1 MAGNRPAIERLRLVE
16 RNLLPLVLATTV
28 LGLAVPAAGQAL
40 RPAVPALL
48 ALLMLCVSL
57 TLDARAVGLVLRR
70 PGVQLLATL
79 LVYGPMSLVGWA
91 TGAVFFGG
99 GTLAAGQTLV
109 GVLPTD
115 VSAPLLV
122 LLGRGNVALAAVL
135 NAVNTAL
142 APVAVPALF
151 LALTG
156 VQLDVPV
163 TTVVLELLATV
174 LVPTVA
180 GVALRS
186 RFPERIPR
194 YDPVYSTGSSLAYLA
209 LLLAVLGPNAELIL
223 GYGTFVFVL
232 VAAALALNLAGY
244 ALGASARLWTA
255 DRGERIAFLFTVSK
269 KEFSIAAA
277 LVVTSGLPTE
287 VAVPAVFYAV
297 VQMVTSPL
305 AVRLLTRTRVGR
317 QS

>member
-1 MAGNRPAIERLRLVE
+1 MAATPSAIERLRLIE

-28 LGLAVPAAGQAL
+28 VGLAVPEVGQAL
-40 RPAVPALL
+40 RPAVAPLL

-57 TLDARAVGLVLRR
+57 TLDARHVGLVLRR
-70 PGVQLLATL
+70 PGVQAVATL
-79 LVYGPMSLVGWA
+79 LVYGPMSLLGWL
-91 TGAVFFGG
+91 TGAGFFGG

-122 LLGRGNVALAAVL
+122 LLARGNVALAAVL

-142 APVAVPALF
+142 APIAVPTLF
-151 LALTG
+151 LLLTG
-156 VQLDVPV
+156 VELEVPV
-163 TTVVLELLATV
+163 ARVVGELLATV
-174 LVPTVA
+174 LLPTVA

-186 RFPERIPR
+186 LFPQGVPRF
-194 YDPVYSTGSSLAYLA
+194 DPVYSSGSSLAYLA
-209 LLLAVLGPNAELIL
+209 LLLAVLGPNAGLIR
-223 GYGTFVFVL
+223 GYGAFALVL

-244 ALGASARLWTA
+244 ALGASAGLWTA

-277 LVVTSGLPTE
+277 LVVTSGLPSE

-305 AVRLLTRTRVGR
+305 AVRLLTRNTKGP
-317 QS
+317 